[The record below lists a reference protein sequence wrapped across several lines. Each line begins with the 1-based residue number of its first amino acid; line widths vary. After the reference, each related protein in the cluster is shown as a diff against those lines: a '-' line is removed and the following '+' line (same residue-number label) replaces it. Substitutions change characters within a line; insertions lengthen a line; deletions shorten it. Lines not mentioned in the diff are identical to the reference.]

1 MNDPKD
7 MISVYQGA
15 NTTEAH
21 LVMNLLTDE
30 GIAAFVSEE
39 NEPLAGLSIAA
50 PDVMVRREDEVR
62 ARAIIERYDDQQL
75 QRAAR
80 PDWKC
85 PTCGATVLGALDECD
100 RCGTALPGSE
110 EDDGDY
116 TVDVEDQGE

>member
-1 MNDPKD
+1 LSDPKEPV
-7 MISVYQGA
+7 SVYKGENA
-15 NTTEAH
+15 TEAH
-21 LVMNLLTDE
+21 LVMNLLLDE
-30 GIAAFVSEE
+30 GIEAFVSEE

-50 PDVMVRREDEVR
+50 PDVLVRREDEVR

-100 RCGTALPGSE
+100 RCGAALPGSDA
-110 EDDGDY
+110 DDDY
-116 TVDVEDQGE
+116 LVDEEDQGE